1 MPSIR
6 FVMVGGFLGA
16 GKTTTI
22 ARLARAYQAQGHRV
36 AVVTNDHAGEL
47 VDTHRLRAE
56 GFDVGEIPGG
66 CFCGSVDQF
75 VATIEQLGQGERPE
89 IVLVEPIG
97 SCTDLVATVIRPLR
111 EQYGGRFE
119 IAPYAVLLK
128 PAHGLKILQ
137 KGQSHSAGQR
147 GGFSPQAEYIFRKQ
161 LEEADFIVLNRVDQ
175 LSAEQV
181 EELSRLLAEQHPNVP
196 FIRAS
201 ARTGQGFSAI
211 QEMLDQRG
219 EFGSRK
225 LELDYSAY
233 AEGEAA
239 LGWLN
244 AGFSVHGPQPFDLDG
259 LLFGILN
266 RIGDALAVSGAETAH
281 LKLIGLADEK
291 CGVVNLVSSS
301 DAPETS
307 LLAGVN
313 VPNARLIVNAR
324 VAADPA
330 LISASVLGAVQEACA
345 ASGVAAERRHLQC
358 FRPGQ
363 TAPTLHSISLG

>member
-1 MPSIR
+1 MHSIR

-22 ARLARAYQAQGHRV
+22 ARLARGYQAQGRRI
-36 AVVTNDHAGEL
+36 AIITNDHAGEL

-75 VATIEQLGQGERPE
+75 VATVEQLGQDERPE

-111 EQYGGRFE
+111 EQYAARFE

-128 PAHGLKILQ
+128 PAHGLKILSE
-137 KGQSHSAGQR
+137 GNEPAGPRR

-161 LEEADFIVLNRVDQ
+161 LEEADFVVLNRVDQ
-175 LSAEQV
+175 LTDQQI
-181 EELSRLLAEQHPNVP
+181 EELSRRVAEQHPSIPLV
-196 FIRAS
+196 RAS
-201 ARTGQGFSAI
+201 ARTGHGFAAI

-219 EFGSRK
+219 DFGSRK
-225 LELDYSAY
+225 LELDYATY
-233 AEGEAA
+233 AAGEAA

-244 AGFSVHGPQPFDLDG
+244 ASFAIQGPRPFDLDA
-259 LLFGILN
+259 LLMEILT
-266 RIGDALAVSGAETAH
+266 RAKGALADAGAETAH
-281 LKLIGLADEK
+281 LKIIGLEGER
-291 CGVVNLVSSS
+291 CGVVNLVSSA
-301 DAPETS
+301 DEPEVS
-307 LLAGVN
+307 LRAGVH
-313 VPNARLIVNAR
+313 VRQARLIVNAR
-324 VAADPA
+324 VAAEPA
-330 LISASVLGAVQEACA
+330 VLSKIVQDAVHQTCSAAILS
-345 ASGVAAERRHLQC
+345 SERRHIQS

-363 TAPTLHSISLG
+363 APPALVSISLG